1 MKVSFDCPD
10 KINGLLTVTIE
21 EDDFKNDVEK
31 ELKNTISMSPTKTT
45 HWGRGALRKCL
56 MIRQS
61 AMLLIILLRIRV

>member
-31 ELKNTISMSPTKTT
+31 ELKNYRKT
-45 HWGRGALRKCL
+45 GGYFVSFL
-56 MIRQS
+56 
-61 AMLLIILLRIRV
+61 